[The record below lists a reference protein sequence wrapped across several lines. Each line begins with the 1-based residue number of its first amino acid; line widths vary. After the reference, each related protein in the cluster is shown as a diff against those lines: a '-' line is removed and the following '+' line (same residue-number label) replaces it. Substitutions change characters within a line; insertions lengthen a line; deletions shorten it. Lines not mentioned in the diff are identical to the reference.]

1 MIWEGY
7 IEERI
12 MERRVPVKAELRK
25 LSVMDGKEVYEMIV
39 EIGLGEGHDEWNWK
53 ATDADRTASSEK

>member
-1 MIWEGY
+1 M
-7 IEERI
+7 
-12 MERRVPVKAELRK
+12 KAELRK